1 VTSRAGR
8 SVYPDP
14 VGLTRIW
21 KIASSVIFAAF
32 WAIVIAVFIFG
43 WTNPSSGSQQAFPN
57 PVEGQAVYDPAGAI
71 DASVEEALEAQIDAI
86 EARSG
91 AEIAIYV
98 QVDASA
104 TPESNLAAARALLD
118 QWGVGRAGFDDGL
131 VFLVSLQP
139 DLVHGTVSYYGGAG
153 FLRGYLSQGDL
164 QAVID
169 EVIVPAAVQEQ
180 LGAGM
185 ILAVDAVGAAITPG
199 ATDRLNLL
207 RQVNGVT
214 GIFGSPL
221 ALLLTAGLAFRAWRR
236 EGDDPDVLDSP
247 SILMA
252 GPPAGMT
259 PPLATVVRSGK
270 ASQHSLNTLLIEL
283 ASTGRI
289 AFQNLD
295 RAGKVKSDDEPDPLT
310 DPAIEVRDEAPTGGR
325 LGTQE
330 REAWD
335 LLRQQALGSGVLARE
350 RLWELN
356 GLLGPIRRNLED
368 EAVRLG
374 WFTRRPSTLITRWS
388 WIGFGEM
395 ALGGLL
401 VFGGFVIPMSGLTLL
416 GGAIGLGGLASWGIG
431 QFMSQR
437 TKNGAYVDAML
448 KAYRRTLHKT
458 LEQARSMEQVVAEPT
473 VRVLADTPDKAVV
486 WGFALGLHDE
496 VAEVLR
502 RNLEDQAADPSSAGM
517 AYYPIWLGSSPTS
530 AADGMTMGGGSIF
543 SGSGVPD
550 IGGMFSAVGSIGSS
564 PASSSSGGGGFGGGG
579 SSGGGGGSGSF

>member
-1 VTSRAGR
+1 M
-8 SVYPDP
+8 
-14 VGLTRIW
+14 GLTRVW
-21 KIASSVIFAAF
+21 KIASSAVFAAF
-32 WAIVIAVFIFG
+32 WAGIIAVVVLGVF
-43 WTNPSSGSQQAFPN
+43 NPSPGDRQPFPDPVSGK
-57 PVEGQAVYDPAGAI
+57 AVYDPAGA
-71 DASVEEALEAQIDAI
+71 VEPAIEAALESQIDAI

-98 QVDASA
+98 QVDPSA
-104 TPESNLAAARALLD
+104 TEGSNLDAAGALMD
-118 QWGVGRAGFDDGL
+118 QWGVGREGFDDGL
-131 VFLVSLQP
+131 VMLVSLQP
-139 DLVHGTVSYYGGAG
+139 DLVHGKVSLFGGAG
-153 FLRGYLSQGDL
+153 FLRGYLSEGDL

-180 LGAGM
+180 LPAGLL
-185 ILAVDAVGAAITPG
+185 LAVDAVSAAITPAG
-199 ATDRLNLL
+199 TDRLNLL
-207 RQVNGVT
+207 RQANAVA
-214 GIFGSPL
+214 GIVGAPL
-221 ALLLTAGLAFRAWRR
+221 ALLLTVGLALRAWRR

-252 GPPAGMT
+252 GPPASMT
-259 PPLATVVRSGK
+259 PPLATVLRTGR
-270 ASQHSLNTLLIEL
+270 ATQHSLNTLLIEL
-283 ASTGRI
+283 ASTGRL

-310 DPAIEVRDEAPTGGR
+310 DPAIEVRDDAPTGGR
-325 LGTQE
+325 LGVQE

-335 LLRQQALGSGVLARE
+335 LIRQQALGTGILARE
-350 RLWELN
+350 RLWGLN
-356 GLLGPIRRNLED
+356 DLLGPLRQRMED

-395 ALGGLL
+395 ALAALL
-401 VFGGFVIPMSGLTLL
+401 IFGGFAIPMSGLTLL
-416 GGAIGLGGLASWGIG
+416 GGAIGLGGVASWGIG

-437 TKNGAYVDAML
+437 SKDGAYVDAML

-473 VRVLADTPDKAVV
+473 VRLLADTPDRAVV

-502 RNLEDQAADPSSAGM
+502 RNLEDQQADPSSVGT
-517 AYYPIWLGSSPTS
+517 AYYPLWLGTSPSS
-530 AADGMTMGGGSIF
+530 AARGMAIGGGSIF

-550 IGGMFSAVGSIGSS
+550 IGGMLSAVGSIGST
-564 PASSSSGGGGFGGGG
+564 PASSSSDGGGFGGGG